1 MILKNFKPYNQ
12 LDYFDCYCKAMFHI
26 MDYFQ
31 IDVYRFL
38 LNQLYGYRY
47 TKNDKFSFCLYQYSL
62 QQDTLEY
69 TGLIREIITLS
80 ENPIIQINRSIEE
93 GKPVLILIDC
103 FYLPFR
109 IDAYNTSH
117 LNHFICIYG
126 FDSEKRVFYVVDH
139 DYVNSFAYRKHEL
152 EYDAF
157 MEFINAS
164 RNKQLSFFAFSK
176 DEAIDQS
183 DQSYIQEYSNMILES
198 QELLNSGID
207 QLRDFL
213 DFFTEQIQGSEVNT
227 FINRILIVIVNI
239 TRCVKQR
246 EDLLKVYISDRQ
258 ILAELTVISQ
268 KWAIIRSLL
277 LKYVRY
283 EENARASLVSGICT
297 HSNEVFA
304 MEQHLNSKLIQY
316 CKERQPA

>member
-1 MILKNFKPYNQ
+1 MILKDFKPYNQ

-26 MDYFQ
+26 MDYFH
-31 IDVYRFL
+31 IDIYRFL

-47 TKNDKFSFCLYQYSL
+47 TKDSKYSFCLYQYSL

-69 TGLIREIITLS
+69 TGLIREKIALS
-80 ENPIIQINRSIEE
+80 DNPIIQINQSIEE
-93 GKPVLILIDC
+93 GKPVMILIDC

-109 IDAYNTSH
+109 MDTYHTSH

-126 FDSEKRVFYVVDH
+126 FDSKKRIFYVVDH

-164 RNKQLSFFAFSK
+164 RDGQLSFYAFSR
-176 DEAIDQS
+176 DETIDQS
-183 DQSYIQEYSNMILES
+183 DKSYVQQYSHVILES
-198 QELLNSGID
+198 QELLNSGIE

-213 DFFTEQIQGSEVNT
+213 DFFTEQIQGSEANA

-246 EDLLKVYISDRQ
+246 EDLLKVYVSDRQ
-258 ILAELTVISQ
+258 ILAELTAISQ

-277 LKYVRY
+277 LKFVRY
-283 EENARASLVSGICT
+283 EAYAQVPLISGICGY
-297 HSNEVFA
+297 SKEVFA
-304 MEQHLNSKLIQY
+304 MEQNLNSRLIQY